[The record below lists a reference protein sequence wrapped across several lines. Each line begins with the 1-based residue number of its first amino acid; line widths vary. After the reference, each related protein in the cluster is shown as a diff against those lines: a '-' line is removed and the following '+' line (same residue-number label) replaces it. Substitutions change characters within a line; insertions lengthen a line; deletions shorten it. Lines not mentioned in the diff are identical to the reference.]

1 MSIQSVLYTRLTTFA
16 GLNAL
21 IGLRAYPQVAPHTP
35 TTPFIVFG
43 EVSSEHHSAMG
54 SDSQVVTSRY
64 QFDVF
69 GSDEASRNSVTEQLR
84 KALQRWRNTTGTVV
98 QATFYLNDVDI
109 YEPDTEYFR
118 KSVDYEINY
127 EET

>member
-1 MSIQSVLYTRLTTFA
+1 MSIKSVIYTRLTTYA
-16 GLNAL
+16 GLSAL
-21 IGLRAYPQVAPHTP
+21 TALRIYPDVAPHTP
-35 TTPFIVFG
+35 TTPFITYG

-54 SDSQVVTSRY
+54 IDSQVVTSRY
-64 QFDVF
+64 QFDVWAD
-69 GSDEASRNSVTEQLR
+69 SDASRIAVTEQLR
-84 KALQRWRNTTGTVV
+84 KALQRWRNTSGTVV

-118 KSVDYEINY
+118 KSVDFEINY

>member
-1 MSIQSVLYTRLTTFA
+1 MSIQTVLYTRLTTFA
-16 GLNAL
+16 GLTSL

-35 TTPFIVFG
+35 TTPFIVYG
-43 EVSSEHHSAMG
+43 EVSDEHHSAMG
-54 SDSQVVTSRY
+54 EDSQVVSSRY

-69 GSDEASRNSVTEQLR
+69 ADTDASKNDVTKQLR
-84 KALQRWRNTTGTVV
+84 KALQRWRNTTGTIV
-98 QATFYLNDVDI
+98 QATFYLNSVDI

-118 KSVDYEINY
+118 KTVDFEINH

>member
-35 TTPFIVFG
+35 TTPFIVYS
-43 EVSSEHHSAMG
+43 EVSSEHHSAM
-54 SDSQVVTSRY
+54 SADSQVVSSRY

-69 GSDEASRNSVTEQLR
+69 ADTDASKNAVTEQLR
-84 KALQRWRNTTGTVV
+84 KALQRWRNTTGTIV

-118 KSVDYEINY
+118 KTVDYEINH
-127 EET
+127 EES